1 MNTKQ
6 LRMPKFLESLIK
18 FKIKIIKNGYTS
30 WSLFK
35 QFSKLNAAQGL
46 HMAWDLN
53 RPIWTIWKTK

>member
-18 FKIKIIKNGYTS
+18 LKIKIIKNGYTS
-30 WSLFK
+30 SSLFK

-46 HMAWDLN
+46 TWLE
-53 RPIWTIWKTK
+53 I